1 MLKIALK
8 TLIILVFL
16 TSCEAL
22 KPKKVDK
29 SVPVNAQDRARKA
42 VDEGR
47 GISLEGLVG
56 GRKGTNYEF
65 SNFAPAG
72 RRSPCNATPG
82 EGLSQHCGRSNGVSG
97 GFSTR

>member
-47 GISLEGLVG
+47 GISLEGLVVVE
-56 GRKGTNYEF
+56 KALTMN
-65 SNFAPAG
+65 SVHQIL
-72 RRSPCNATPG
+72 CG
-82 EGLSQHCGRSNGVSG
+82 ERL
-97 GFSTR
+97 

>member
-29 SVPVNAQDRARKA
+29 SVPVNAEERARQA

-56 GRKGTNYEF
+56 GRRGTNM
-65 SNFAPAG
+65 SLAHQIL
-72 RRSPCNATPG
+72 CG
-82 EGLSQHCGRSNGVSG
+82 ERLWRL
-97 GFSTR
+97 